1 VNPPD
6 TTWLPPDM
14 ATLPMWKHE
23 KRGGIDLETC
33 DPTLKDL
40 GPGVRRGAYVVGVSF
55 AFNDHQ
61 KYYLPMRHAGGGN
74 LDEAKCWDYVRDNLA
89 KFAGEVVGAN
99 LSYDLDYLLQN
110 GCQFSPDAMFRD
122 VQIADPLLYELH
134 LSYTLQ
140 DIAERWGLAGK
151 DEALLRSGAAS
162 WGVDPKAEMWKLH
175 SGYVGAYAEEDAALP
190 LAILEKQEKQIER
203 DGLRGVWDLESRV
216 LPCLVRMRRR
226 GVRVNFERLAAMEFW
241 SLGQENSAY
250 KTVFEQTGI
259 RLSCRDLH
267 KADNLAPAL
276 RAAGL
281 DLKTTATGKTQVDAA
296 LLKLEGPVP
305 AAISWARKMNKL
317 RTTFAASIREHAI
330 GDRIHCSF
338 QQIAMSS
345 DDGKSRGVRYGR
357 MSCVNP
363 NMQQQPARDSFAK
376 EWRAIY
382 IPEPGMLWSS
392 NDYSQQEPRWTT
404 HFAAELGLQGA
415 EDAARAYHEN
425 PLLDNHEFMAQL
437 TGLPR
442 KVAKALFL
450 GLCYGEGG
458 AKLSRDCGLDTSW
471 AMVIGRDWNM
481 FDTRA
486 EAEAEFSNYMLEFP
500 ESTPPRIFETAG
512 KEGKH
517 IVDTFNERAPYI
529 KQLAKHYEAQAKK
542 KGFVTTVAGRRLHFP
557 KEGKGYG
564 WTYKALNRVIQGSSA
579 DQTKEALV
587 ALDAAGHYLQLQ
599 IHDEMC
605 ASVPDLYAAE
615 CIGETM
621 GNIRKSLVP
630 FRVDTEIG
638 PSWGEAV

>member
-6 TTWLPPDM
+6 TTWTPPDL

-23 KRGGIDLETC
+23 KRVGIDLETR
-33 DPTLKDL
+33 DDSLKDL
-40 GPGVRRGAYVVGVSF
+40 GPGVRRGAYITGISF
-55 AFNDHQ
+55 AFPGGR
-61 KYYLPMRHAGGGN
+61 KYYMPTRHTGGGN
-74 LDEAKCWDYVRDNLA
+74 LDEAKVWSYIKDQIGS
-89 KFAGEVVGAN
+89 FSGEIVGAN
-99 LSYDLDYLLQN
+99 LSYDLDYLLEKGITFPN
-110 GCQFSPDAMFRD
+110 TIVFRD
-122 VQIADPLLYELH
+122 IQIADPLLYELH

-203 DGLRGVWDLESRV
+203 DGLQRVWDVESRV

-226 GVRVNFERLAAMEFW
+226 GVRVNFDRLSAMEFW
-241 SLGQENSAY
+241 SLAEEHKAY
-250 KTVFEQTGI
+250 RTVFEQTGI
-259 RLSCRDLH
+259 KLSCEDLH

-363 NMQQQPARDSFAK
+363 NMQQQPARDTFAK
-376 EWRAIY
+376 EWRSIY
-382 IPEPGMLWSS
+382 VPEEGMLWSS

-404 HFAAELGLQGA
+404 HFAADLGLQGA
-415 EDAARAYHEN
+415 QDAAKAYHDD

-471 AMVIGRDWNM
+471 AMVYGGEWSMYDSKV
-481 FDTRA
+481 
-486 EAEAEFSNYMLEFP
+486 EAEAAAEG
-500 ESTPPRIFETAG
+500 TDGARIFETAG

-587 ALDAAGHYLQLQ
+587 ALDAAGHFLQLQ

-615 CIGETM
+615 CIGEVM

>member
-1 VNPPD
+1 
-6 TTWLPPDM
+6 M
-14 ATLPMWKHE
+14 ATLPMWKCE
-23 KRGGIDLETC
+23 KRVGIDLETC

-40 GPGVRRGAYVVGVSF
+40 GPGVRRNAYVTGISF

-61 KYYLPMRHAGGGN
+61 KYYLPVRHAGGGN
-74 LDEAKCWDYVRDNLA
+74 LDETKVWSYITDQISAFGRE
-89 KFAGEVVGAN
+89 FVGAN
-99 LSYDLDYLLQN
+99 LSYDMDYLLQN
-110 GCQFSPDAMFRD
+110 GVSFRKDVVFRD

-203 DGLRGVWDLESRV
+203 DGLRAVWDLESRV

-226 GVRVNFERLAAMEFW
+226 GVRVNFDRLARMEFW
-241 SLGQENSAY
+241 SLAEEQRAY
-250 KTVFEQTGI
+250 QTVFDQTGI
-259 RLSCRDLH
+259 RLSCEDLH

-305 AAISWARKMNKL
+305 AAILWARKMNKL

-363 NMQQQPARDSFAK
+363 NMQQQPARDTFAK
-376 EWRAIY
+376 EWRSIY
-382 IPEPGMLWSS
+382 VPEEGMLWSS

-415 EDAARAYHEN
+415 EDAAKAYHDD
-425 PLLDNHEFMAQL
+425 PLMDNHEFMSQL

-442 KVAKALFL
+442 KLAKALFL

-458 AKLSRDCGLDTSW
+458 AKLSRDCGLNTAW
-471 AMVIGRDWNM
+471 AMVYGGQWSM
-481 FDTRA
+481 FETKA
-486 EAEAEFSNYMLEFP
+486 EAEAAAEGTEGA
-500 ESTPPRIFETAG
+500 RIFETAG

-542 KGFVTTVAGRRLHFP
+542 KGFVATVAGRRLHFP

-587 ALDAAGHYLQLQ
+587 ALDAAGHFLQLQ

-605 ASVPDLYAAE
+605 ASVPSLYEAE
-615 CIGETM
+615 SIGEVM
-621 GNIRKSLVP
+621 SEVRLSRVP

-638 PSWGEAV
+638 RSWGEAV

>member
-1 VNPPD
+1 MNPPN
-6 TTWLPPDM
+6 TTWLPPDL
-14 ATLPMWKHE
+14 ATLPLWKHE
-23 KRGGIDLETC
+23 KRVGIDLETC

-61 KYYLPMRHAGGGN
+61 KYYLPIRHAGGGN
-74 LDEAKCWDYVRDNLA
+74 LDSGKVRSYLRDQLWG
-89 KFAGEVVGAN
+89 FRGELVGAN
-99 LSYDLDYLLQN
+99 LSYDLDFLLQT
-110 GCQFSPDAMFRD
+110 GMHIPSEIICRD

-190 LAILEKQEKQIER
+190 LAILEKQEKQIAK
-203 DGLRGVWDLESRV
+203 DGLEYVWDLESRV

-226 GVRVNFERLAAMEFW
+226 GVKVDFDRLQKMEFW
-241 SLGQENSAY
+241 SLGEEIKAY
-250 KTVFEQTGI
+250 GIVKEHTGI
-259 RLSCRDLH
+259 DISCVDLH

-281 DLKTTATGKTQVDAA
+281 DIKLTATGKTQVDAA

-330 GDRIHCSF
+330 EGRIHCSF

-363 NMQQQPARDSFAK
+363 NMQQQPARDTFAK

-382 IPEPGMLWSS
+382 VPEDGMLWSS

-415 EDAARAYHEN
+415 QDAAKAYHDD

-471 AMVIGRDWNM
+471 AMVYGGEWSM
-481 FDTRA
+481 FDSKA
-486 EAEAEFSNYMLEFP
+486 EAEAAAEGIAGA
-500 ESTPPRIFETAG
+500 RIFETAG

-587 ALDAAGHYLQLQ
+587 ALDAAGHFLQLQ

-621 GNIRKSLVP
+621 TNIRKSLVP

-638 PSWGEAV
+638 SSWGSAT

>member
-1 VNPPD
+1 MNPPD
-6 TTWLPPDM
+6 TTWTPPDL
-14 ATLPMWKHE
+14 ATLPLWKCE
-23 KRGGIDLETC
+23 KRVGIDLETC

-40 GPGVRRGAYVVGVSF
+40 GPGVRRNAYVTGISF

-61 KYYLPMRHAGGGN
+61 KYYLPVRHAGGGN
-74 LDEAKCWDYVRDNLA
+74 LDEAKVWSYIREQLKGFGGSIC
-89 KFAGEVVGAN
+89 GAN

-110 GCQFSPDAMFRD
+110 GVSFPNSNLFRD

-134 LSYTLQ
+134 MSYTLQ

-175 SGYVGAYAEEDAALP
+175 SGYVGEYAEQDAALP

-203 DGLRGVWDLESRV
+203 DDLRGVWDLESRV

-226 GVRVNFERLAAMEFW
+226 GVRVDFDKLARMEFW
-241 SLGQENSAY
+241 SLAEEIKAY
-250 KTVFEQTGI
+250 GIVKEHTGI
-259 RLSCRDLH
+259 DISCVDLH

-281 DLKTTATGKTQVDAA
+281 DIKLTATGKTQVDAA

-363 NMQQQPARDSFAK
+363 NMQQQPARDTFAK
-376 EWRAIY
+376 EWRSIY
-382 IPEPGMLWSS
+382 VPEEGMLWSS

-415 EDAARAYHEN
+415 EEAAKAYHDD

-471 AMVIGRDWNM
+471 AMVYGGEWSMYDSK
-481 FDTRA
+481 A
-486 EAEAEFSNYMLEFP
+486 EAEAAAEG
-500 ESTPPRIFETAG
+500 TDGARIFETAG

-587 ALDAAGHYLQLQ
+587 ALDKAGHYLQLQ

-621 GNIRKSLVP
+621 TNIRTSRVP

-638 PSWGEAV
+638 LSWGEAV

>member
-1 VNPPD
+1 
-6 TTWLPPDM
+6 
-14 ATLPMWKHE
+14 
-23 KRGGIDLETC
+23 LETR
-33 DPTLKDL
+33 DDFLKDL
-40 GPGVRRGAYVVGVSF
+40 GPGVRRGACITGISF
-55 AFNDHQ
+55 AFAPHR
-61 KYYLPMRHAGGGN
+61 KWYLPVRHTGGGN
-74 LDEAKCWDYVRDNLA
+74 LDETKVLSYIMAQLRDYT
-89 KFAGEVVGAN
+89 GEIVGGN
-99 LSYDLDYLLQN
+99 LSYDLDYLLQA
-110 GCQFSPDAMFRD
+110 GVAFRPEVMYRD
-122 VQIADPLLYELH
+122 VLIADPLINELQ

-190 LAILEKQEKQIER
+190 LAILEKQEKQIEK
-203 DGLRGVWDLESRV
+203 DGLRQVWDLESKV

-226 GVRVNFERLAAMEFW
+226 GVRVDFEKLARLEFW
-241 SLGQENSAY
+241 SLGEEIKAY
-250 KTVFEQTGI
+250 GIVKEQTGI
-259 RLSCRDLH
+259 DISCLDLH

-363 NMQQQPARDSFAK
+363 NMQQQPARDTFAK
-376 EWRAIY
+376 EWRSIY
-382 IPEPGMLWSS
+382 VPEDGMLWSS

-415 EDAARAYHEN
+415 QEAAQAYHDN

-471 AMVIGRDWNM
+471 AMVYGGEWSV
-481 FDTRA
+481 FDSKA
-486 EAEAEFSNYMLEFP
+486 EAEAAAEG
-500 ESTPPRIFETAG
+500 TDGARIFETAG

-621 GNIRKSLVP
+621 GNVRKSLVP
-630 FRVDTEIG
+630 FRVDTELG
-638 PSWGEAV
+638 TSWGEAV